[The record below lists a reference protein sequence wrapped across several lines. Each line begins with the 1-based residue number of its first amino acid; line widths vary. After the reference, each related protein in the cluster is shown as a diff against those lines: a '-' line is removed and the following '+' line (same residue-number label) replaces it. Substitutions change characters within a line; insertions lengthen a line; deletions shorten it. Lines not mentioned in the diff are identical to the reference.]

1 MLPAADTMRILHV
14 TPFYEPFWAYGGM
27 ARSSSALC
35 RALVAR
41 GHEVTVATALLGE
54 GVPREAVEGGVRVLR
69 FPGPLAP
76 ARFLFPLA
84 WGLRRF
90 LGAELKSFDVVHLQG
105 HRNGLAVAAWQAASS
120 SRSPWLL
127 QPAGTFPHHG
137 QLTVVKSLFDSVVGN
152 RLVKEAGAL
161 IAVSASEARDL
172 PRPAQ
177 VIPNGVDACGSPPS
191 KPPARDRPRLLFVGS
206 DRPQKR
212 GHLLVELLSRLP
224 ETELEFVGPLGPAFQ
239 RLFASME
246 GRVAFRGVRSG
257 HDLAESYATADILV
271 HPAVGEAFGL
281 VPFEAALAG
290 TAAVVSGGHGCGEWY
305 GRAGG
310 CVVPPDDVAALA
322 DAVRARLRDRRIAE
336 QETRH
341 VAEFTRIHLTW
352 AAAAKAFES
361 AYRELVERS

>member
-1 MLPAADTMRILHV
+1 MLPAAETMRILHV

-35 RALVAR
+35 RALVSR

-54 GVPREAVEGGVRVLR
+54 GAPEEAVEGGVRVVR
-69 FPGPLAP
+69 FRGPRAA

-90 LGAELKSFDVVHLQG
+90 LDTELKSFDVVHLQG
-105 HRNGLAVAAWQAASS
+105 HRNGLAVAAWHAVRSAG
-120 SRSPWLL
+120 SPWLL

-137 QLTVVKSLFDSVVGN
+137 QFTWVKSLFDGVLGN

-172 PRPAQ
+172 PGPAR
-177 VIPNGVDACGSPPS
+177 VIPNGVEACGSL
-191 KPPARDRPRLLFVGS
+191 PAKSPTRDRPRVLFVGS

-212 GHLLVELLSRLP
+212 GRHLVELLARLP
-224 ETELEFVGPLGPAFQ
+224 EADLEIVGPTGPAFA
-239 RLFASME
+239 RLFASLE
-246 GRVAFRGVRSG
+246 GRVTFTGVRSG
-257 HDLAESYATADILV
+257 DDQAREYATADILV

-290 TAAVVSGGHGCGEWY
+290 TAAVVAGGHGCGEWY

-310 CVVPPDDVAALA
+310 CVVPPDNVDALV
-322 DAVRARLRDRRIAE
+322 DAVRARLRDRSLAE
-336 QETRH
+336 
-341 VAEFTRIHLTW
+341 
-352 AAAAKAFES
+352 
-361 AYRELVERS
+361 